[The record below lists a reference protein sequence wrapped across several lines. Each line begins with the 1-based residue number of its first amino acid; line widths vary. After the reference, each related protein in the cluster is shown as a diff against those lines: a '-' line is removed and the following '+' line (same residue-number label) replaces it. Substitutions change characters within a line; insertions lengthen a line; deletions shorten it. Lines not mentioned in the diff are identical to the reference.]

1 MEFSHG
7 DVCIWSYVNINSL
20 SVSIVQILK
29 YLHFKNKILYK
40 LSEISSMSVGTVFMK
55 RIFRE
60 MYEGK
65 TNLTDINPLNTKRR
79 LLYLKTQFVPRCKH
93 FPPRL

>member
-20 SVSIVQILK
+20 SVNIVQILK

-60 MYEGK
+60 MYECK
-65 TNLTDINPLNTKRR
+65 TNLTDINPSNTKRR